1 MNVKRLWLIEE
12 RKRKGLTQEQVA
24 KESRISR
31 QYYAFIESGERG
43 VPVHT
48 AKKIAAVLGFDWK
61 RFYDDS
67 PDDYSAEMKGEK
79 NA

>member
-1 MNVKRLWLIEE
+1 MRE
-12 RKRKGLTQEQVA
+12 RKWLRDIRVRTGKTQ
-24 KESRISR
+24 RDISDCIGICR
-31 QYYAFIESGERG
+31 AYYAFIESGERG

-67 PDDYSAEMKGEK
+67 PDDYSAEMKGEN